1 MKIRDRIKEFRRV
14 PAGDLLPNPRNW
26 RKHPKAQAEALQ
38 GILAEIGFAGAVLAR
53 ETENGLMLIDGHLR
67 VETAGT
73 TEIPVLILDVTA
85 EEADKILATFDP
97 LGAMA
102 TTDATKLKDILETIQ
117 TDNQALA
124 TMLSELA
131 IDSGSAKEIIEDG
144 IPEPPTISITK
155 SGDLWLLG
163 NHRVLC
169 GDSTNTND
177 IKKLVNGMKMEM
189 MFTDPPYGV
198 NYEGGHFHSGNVSIV
213 RKTEK
218 LRNDNTT
225 EIYNNFLK
233 CVFEFIDGPCYMWFS
248 DSKGRDVFNAVHEN
262 NYEIHAMLIW
272 HKTNAKYAAINAQY
286 KQRHE
291 PFLYFKPKGCTLR
304 WIGSTTE
311 ATLWS
316 QDRDSINEFH
326 PTQKPV
332 ALAAKAIKNHNSK
345 SVLDLFLGSGST
357 LIACEQL
364 GRMCYGME
372 INPVY
377 CDVVIQR
384 WESLTGKKAILE
396 SRAQS

>member
-131 IDSGSAKEIIEDG
+131 IDSGIAKTKEITEDE
-144 IPEPPTISITK
+144 IPEPPIIPITK

-169 GDSTNTND
+169 GDSTNNENINRLMLGTKPNCV
-177 IKKLVNGMKMEM
+177 L
-189 MFTDPPYGV
+189 TDPPYGIGSLM
-198 NYEGGHFHSGNVSIV
+198 EGGSWAKKNDSQFLLMREWDEKTYQKFFDMIDSLKIPSIV
-213 RKTEK
+213 WGGNYFQTPPSRCWLVWNKPEFPSVSSAELAWT
-218 LRNDNTT
+218 NIDANTKRI
-225 EIYNNFLK
+225 E
-233 CVFEFIDGPCYMWFS
+233 CVRTHQAGDG
-248 DSKGRDVFNAVHEN
+248 KKQ
-262 NYEIHAMLIW
+262 HA
-272 HKTNAKYAAINAQY
+272 
-286 KQRHE
+286 
-291 PFLYFKPKGCTLR
+291 
-304 WIGSTTE
+304 
-311 ATLWS
+311 
-316 QDRDSINEFH
+316 
-326 PTQKPV
+326 TQKPV
-332 ALAAKAIKNHNSK
+332 KVMAWSLEFVPNGI
-345 SVLDLFLGSGST
+345 VYDPFLGSGTT
-357 LIACEQL
+357 LIASEQL
-364 GRMCYGME
+364 GRTCYGIE
-372 INPVY
+372 IEPMY
-377 CDVVIQR
+377 CDIVIQR
-384 WESLTGKKAILE
+384 WESLTGKKAVLE
-396 SRAQS
+396 SRVQL